1 MARLLFCCVALI
13 GLSLPARAGELD
25 QEAARA
31 APATPTAKTSALDGK
46 PVAGTEMDKEA
57 PQQSRR
63 YGGWGW
69 GHYGHGHGYGY
80 GGYRSYRGYGF
91 GYGGYRSFYGYGF
104 GYGYRPYYGYGFGYV
119 GYPSYAY
126 YAPYCVGYGSVY
138 YGGW

>member
-1 MARLLFCCVALI
+1 MARLIVCCVAVI

-31 APATPTAKTSALDGK
+31 APATPTAKASVLDAK
-46 PVAGTEMDKEA
+46 VVAGTELDKEA

-63 YGGWGW
+63 YGGGGW

-80 GGYRSYRGYGF
+80 GGYRSFYGHGYGF
-91 GYGGYRSFYGYGF
+91 GYGGYRSFYGYG
-104 GYGYRPYYGYGFGYV
+104 YRPYYGYGFGYV
-119 GYPSYAY
+119 SYPSYAY